1 MLVAVNHKMKN
12 RDNRNAVESSRKT
25 RGRIYTPPFIVGL
38 MLDRMGY
45 KRPQDILCRH
55 IIDNSCGDGAFLTEI
70 VRRYCRAYL
79 STSPQPEIEELA
91 AQLAAYVHGIE
102 IDETECQSCVR
113 NLNGVAREFGLEQ
126 VEWDVTCGDTLTVSR
141 FDGRMDYVVGN
152 PPYVRVHNLSGSY
165 DAVKRYEFAV
175 HGMTDLYIVFFEI
188 GFKMLSGVGRMCLI
202 TPSSWL
208 GSKAGDMLRT
218 HIRSTRQMYSL
229 VDLGHFQA
237 FQNVT
242 TYTIIS
248 QFDKRRHQS
257 ISYSTLDADGVKLQA
272 AQLVYSDFVIGDQ
285 FFLADKTVLN
295 SLRAIRLN
303 TTRRDIRVKNGFAT
317 LADSVFIGDFD
328 FTRHTIRVVKASTG
342 QWTRCIFPY
351 DSKGKLIAEEELKA
365 DKRLY
370 SYLLKH
376 KARLT
381 RGRDRDNSE
390 WYAFGRTQAILDVA
404 RHKYAINSLVK
415 DIDSIKLVEVA
426 AGEGVYSGLYILTE
440 LTREQLSQII
450 MTDDFMRY
458 IRALKNYKS
467 GGYYTFSSK
476 DLELYLNHKLQE
488 HDEQR

>member
-1 MLVAVNHKMKN
+1 LDAVAYENCLFN
-12 RDNRNAVESSRKT
+12 
-25 RGRIYTPPFIVGL
+25 
-38 MLDRMGY
+38 LDRVVSRYGI
-45 KRPQDILCRH
+45 REVQWDI
-55 IIDNSCGDGAFLTEI
+55 
-70 VRRYCRAYL
+70 
-79 STSPQPEIEELA
+79 
-91 AQLAAYVHGIE
+91 VHG
-102 IDETECQSCVR
+102 DA
-113 NLNGVAREFGLEQ
+113 LNIN
-126 VEWDVTCGDTLTVSR
+126 C

-188 GFKMLSGVGRMCLI
+188 GFKMLSGSGRMCLI

-208 GSKAGDMLRT
+208 GSKAGDMLRE
-218 HIRSTRQMYSL
+218 HIRSTQQMYSL

-272 AQLVYSDFVIGDQ
+272 ARLAYSDFVIGDR
-285 FFLADKTVLN
+285 FFLADKRVLN

-351 DSKGKLIAEEELKA
+351 DSKGKLISEEELKA

-370 SYLLKH
+370 SYLLQH
-376 KARLT
+376 KARLM

-488 HDEQR
+488 YDEQR